1 MQDNATVQTA
11 TNSDFDTQLELAVPE
26 ANIPVL
32 LMILV
37 QLTGDLRWLEDPY
50 RPSRQVGVS
59 DNDDGGLPEAVQAE
73 IRTAAA
79 AAIRSWHAGKPLA
92 IEQPDESLL
101 LRMLGTAMGEEIPDQ
116 YGPMLHADLANV
128 SEVASRD
135 IGAPAGFTAIIVGAG
150 VSGLC
155 AAVAFERAGVPYRIF
170 EAGDRVGGVWNENV
184 YPGAGV
190 DTPSYLYS
198 FSFAPFEWSQYFALR
213 EELQSYL
220 EKVADDF
227 DIRRH
232 IGFNTRVVDAEWRD
246 EDLRWHLKAEH
257 AGSDRLL
264 ELQANVLVSAVGI
277 FNPPQYPSIDG
288 LGQFAGPVFH
298 TARWPRDLDLTGKRV
313 AVVGNGASAMQIV
326 PSVAG
331 TAASIVVFQ
340 RSPHWIMP
348 FEKFQ
353 VKVSDPVRWLFR
365 ELPLYR
371 AWYRLRL
378 AWTFNDKVHPTL
390 QKDPGWP
397 HADRSLNAKNERYR
411 EFLVRYMTEQ
421 LGDHPDL
428 EAKLLPAYPPYGKRM
443 LLDNGWYRTLR
454 RENVRLVT
462 DSITGIGENSVRT
475 SSGDEYEAD
484 VLVIATGFD
493 VARFFSSFPIRG
505 RSGKALQEAGDDVR
519 AYLGT
524 VIPDLPNFFCMYG
537 PNTQPGH
544 GGSIMFTIETQ
555 THYMISLLEQMF
567 ADGLGAA
574 ECRQEVAD
582 DFNAAVDDL
591 NANMVWTHPGM
602 RTYYRNSKGRVVVNS
617 PYRNVDWWYM
627 TRKADLGE
635 YYVDPAPPAPPAP
648 RARTPDGDIRE
659 C

>member
-1 MQDNATVQTA
+1 VQDDATMQAA
-11 TNSDFDTQLELAVPE
+11 ANSDFYAQLELAMPE

-32 LMILV
+32 LMLLV

-50 RPSRQVGVS
+50 CPSRQVGVS
-59 DNDDGGLPEAVQAE
+59 DNDDGGLPETVQAD
-73 IRTAAA
+73 IRAQAA
-79 AAIRSWHAGKPLA
+79 AAIRSWHAGKPVA

-128 SEVASRD
+128 SEVAHRD
-135 IGAPAGFTAIIVGAG
+135 IAAPPGFTAIIVGAG

-155 AAVAFERAGVPYRIF
+155 AAVAFERARVPYTIF
-170 EAGDRVGGVWNENV
+170 EARDRVGGVWDENA

-190 DTPSYLYS
+190 DTPSHLYS
-198 FSFAPFEWSQYFALR
+198 FSFAPYEWSQYFALR

-232 IGFNTRVVDAEWRD
+232 IRFNTRVVDAEWRD
-246 EDLRWHLKAEH
+246 EDLRWHLQVEH
-257 AGSDRLL
+257 ADSDRLL
-264 ELQANVLVSAVGI
+264 EAQANVLVSAVGI
-277 FNPPQYPSIDG
+277 FNPPQYPSLDG
-288 LGQFAGPVFH
+288 LERFSGPVFH
-298 TARWPRDLDLTGKRV
+298 TARWPRDLDLTDKRV

-326 PSVAG
+326 PSVA
-331 TAASIVVFQ
+331 TAAASIAVFQ

-353 VKVSDPVRWLFR
+353 VKVSEPVRWLFR

-390 QKDPGWP
+390 QKDPDWP

-411 EFLVRYMTEQ
+411 EFLVRYMMEQ
-421 LGDHPDL
+421 LDDHQDL
-428 EAKLLPAYPPYGKRM
+428 AVKLLPTYPPYGKRM

-454 RENVRLVT
+454 RENVQLVT
-462 DSITGIGENSVRT
+462 DPITEIRKHSVRT
-475 SSGDEYEAD
+475 SRDSEYEAD

-493 VARFFSSFPIRG
+493 VTHFFSSFPIRG
-505 RSGKALQEAGDDVR
+505 RSGKELQEAGDDVR

-524 VIPDLPNFFCMYG
+524 VMPDFPNFFSMYG

-567 ADGLGAA
+567 ADDLGAA
-574 ECRQEVAD
+574 ECRAEVAD
-582 DFNAAVDDL
+582 AFNAAIDEL

-627 TRKADLGE
+627 TRKADLNE
-635 YYVDPAPPAPPAP
+635 YHVDLAPAASPARSAY
-648 RARTPDGDIRE
+648 GDTRE
-659 C
+659 R